1 MVTSPFFTFKSQPY
15 VGEITIFFWVKSPFF
30 WPVMSRNAFCELKHP
45 IFSRLIEDLGPM
57 EAWSKTDGGPEVRR
71 SEMTIRFQ
79 QHWSGWWWKE
89 PWNFEWLSHDIGNG
103 KSSQVT
109 NTHIFQR
116 GRRLKPPTS
125 YTLNW
130 ILFGYINSVNLG
142 FKLPENDVLF
152 WHWSGGLTKEV

>member
-30 WPVMSRNAFCELKHP
+30 GRWCPGTPFANWSIPSFRGSLKTWAP
-45 IFSRLIEDLGPM
+45 WKLGQ
-57 EAWSKTDGGPEVRR
+57 KRTEVRR

-116 GRRLKPPTS
+116 GRRLKTPTS

-130 ILFGYINSVNLG
+130 NLFGYINSVNLG